1 MTILT
6 ILGLV
11 LWLFIIPFCIGLI
24 PMPWIPEKDRNAGVA
39 LIAGYLVMLPLCWLV
54 TVPCILFV
62 QYDSFLVMTRWFT
75 VLLAAAAVIGIGI
88 CIWTVRR
95 GEKIFCR
102 PTGIMEMT
110 WGERLGW
117 LVFFA
122 LAAWQLYKAF
132 TMASFDGDD
141 AEYVAQSLVTVQSNT
156 MYRILPYT
164 GGTTSLDI
172 RHSLAVLPIWIAYI
186 GRMTGMHTTV
196 LAHSALPFVWIPLTY
211 LVFYEIGKHL
221 FRRKA
226 EKSRGGL
233 SLFMVFIA
241 LFQMFG
247 NVSIYTNETFFLTRT
262 WQGKAVAASFVVPV
276 TIWLLLWIFDEENG
290 QNPKEKKRRRKKE
303 PTAALWALLALANMT
318 AGVCTSMVV
327 FLNVVLIGAAAF
339 WLMVVERKFSI
350 LIKAGCICIPN
361 GIYML
366 LYLFLHA

>member
-1 MTILT
+1 MTIFT
-6 ILGLV
+6 IPGLI

-24 PMPWIPEKDRNAGVA
+24 PMPWIPEKNRNAGVA
-39 LIAGYLVMLPLCWLV
+39 LIAGYLIMLPLCWLV

-62 QYDSFLVMTRWFT
+62 EYDSFLVMVRLFT
-75 VLLAAAAVIGIGI
+75 ALLAAGAAAGLGI
-88 CIWTVRR
+88 CIWSARR
-95 GEKIFCR
+95 GKRVFQRPELDIIGMAWEEK
-102 PTGIMEMT
+102 
-110 WGERLGW
+110 LGW

-122 LAAWQLYKAF
+122 LLVWQLYKAF
-132 TMASFDGDD
+132 TLTSFDGDD

-186 GRMTGMHTTV
+186 GRMTGLHTTI
-196 LAHSALPFVWIPLTY
+196 LAHSVLPFVWIPLTY
-211 LVFYEIGKHL
+211 TVFYEIGKHL
-221 FRRKA
+221 FRRKT
-226 EKSRGGL
+226 EKAQGGL

-241 LFQMFG
+241 LFQIFG

-262 WQGKAVAASFVVPV
+262 WQGKAVAASFVIPV
-276 TIWLLLWIFDEENG
+276 TIWLLLWIFDGEE
-290 QNPKEKKRRRKKE
+290 EKKKRRKKE
-303 PTAALWALLALANMT
+303 SAAALWALLALANMT

>member
-6 ILGLV
+6 IPGLV

-95 GEKIFCR
+95 GEKIFCW

-164 GGTTSLDI
+164 R
-172 RHSLAVLPIWIAYI
+172 RHDFFGYQAFPGSAAHMDRIYRKNDRDAYNGPGSQRPSFRVDSIDLSCVL
-186 GRMTGMHTTV
+186 
-196 LAHSALPFVWIPLTY
+196 
-211 LVFYEIGKHL
+211 
-221 FRRKA
+221 
-226 EKSRGGL
+226 
-233 SLFMVFIA
+233 
-241 LFQMFG
+241 
-247 NVSIYTNETFFLTRT
+247 
-262 WQGKAVAASFVVPV
+262 
-276 TIWLLLWIFDEENG
+276 
-290 QNPKEKKRRRKKE
+290 
-303 PTAALWALLALANMT
+303 
-318 AGVCTSMVV
+318 
-327 FLNVVLIGAAAF
+327 
-339 WLMVVERKFSI
+339 
-350 LIKAGCICIPN
+350 
-361 GIYML
+361 
-366 LYLFLHA
+366 